1 VSVNSGKSLIVTKS
15 LEHIL
20 EDNRKGLKKA
30 NRPRL
35 YTLLEEEEIF
45 EDSSTQKQSILDGR
59 DKGEGDMLD
68 TDINDI

>member
-1 VSVNSGKSLIVTKS
+1 MSVNSGKSLIVTKS